1 MAIFGNTKEKAKKT
15 VAKKTAVKKVA
26 PKVTKDVTWVLRSP
40 RITEKAAII
49 AEKGVYVFNIDS
61 RATKGDVALAIADAY
76 KVAVVKVNI
85 AKEPSQRMV
94 KRTKAGVT
102 RGVRTGTKKAYITL
116 QKGDTIQFV

>member
-15 VAKKTAVKKVA
+15 VAKKAAVKKVA
-26 PKVTKDVTWVLRSP
+26 PKVTKDVTWVLHSP

-49 AEKGVYVFNIDS
+49 AEKGVYVFNINS
-61 RATKGDVALAIADAY
+61 RATKADVALAIADTY

-102 RGVRTGTKKAYITL
+102 RGIRTGTKKAYITL

>member
-1 MAIFGNTKEKAKKT
+1 MAIFGNKKEKK
-15 VAKKTAVKKVA
+15 VKKETKKLVA

-61 RATKGDVALAIADAY
+61 RATKSDVALAIADTY